1 MVIEKPEF
9 ETSIGLVD
17 RNVWLLHSFHTWCI
31 AVKSGFQSFVETEP
45 PDWEHFNE
53 IFMECP

>member
-1 MVIEKPEF
+1 M
-9 ETSIGLVD
+9 T
-17 RNVWLLHSFHTWCI
+17 
-31 AVKSGFQSFVETEP
+31 VKTGYQSFVETEP